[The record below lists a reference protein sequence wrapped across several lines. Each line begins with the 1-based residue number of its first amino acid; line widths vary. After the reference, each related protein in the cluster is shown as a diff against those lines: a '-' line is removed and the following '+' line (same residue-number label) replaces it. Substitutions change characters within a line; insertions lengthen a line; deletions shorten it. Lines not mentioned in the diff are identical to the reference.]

1 MIPKLDQ
8 PEDENR
14 INWIEKYVI
23 EISFTINKDGDP
35 TFKIVYISENEEHL
49 IITDGPTLRAAIDRA
64 MLTTHAQQ
72 S

>member
-14 INWIEKYVI
+14 INWIEQYVI
-23 EISFTINKDGDP
+23 EIQFIINNDGDP
-35 TFKIVYISENEEHL
+35 VFKIVYMHESQEHL
-49 IITDGPTLRAAIDRA
+49 MITDGPSLRAAIDRA